1 MPLLSFSKF
10 CCLSFL
16 SLVAQLEVSHS
27 TIENS
32 APYDKENL
40 SDKKVFS
47 SFIDK
52 LTNTM
57 EKNIVSIDYEIH
69 MTNYPQVGKKKSIES
84 LVNDLNS
91 IKNVIADNSIGLSCQ
106 WLSCQDNNLEAFWA
120 VYTNIDNFS
129 ENYQNESLG
138 IKIERRS
145 SNINLRKF
153 LEANSIYIKDL
164 F

>member
-1 MPLLSFSKF
+1 MPLLNFSKF

-16 SLVAQLEVSHS
+16 ALFVQSEISYC
-27 TIENS
+27 TIEKNS
-32 APYDKENL
+32 LYDQESL
-40 SDKKVFS
+40 SEKKVFS

-52 LTNTM
+52 LTSTM

-106 WLSCQDNNLEAFWA
+106 WLSCQDNKLEACWA
-120 VYTNIDNFS
+120 LYTNIDNFS

-145 SNINLRKF
+145 NSIYLRKF
-153 LEANSIYIKDL
+153 LQANSIDIKDL
-164 F
+164 Y